1 MGRGAGKNAGAPPGQ
16 SGGGTKSWEQPPA
29 PGREKKRGHLRS
41 VSGQPGRPVHRR
53 PRPEPRRRKVRLPPL
68 PPVGESCARSL
79 APPLQTEPASLGF
92 GLGYC
97 AGATRAGR
105 VGTWQPAHESSFCR
119 RPQCK
124 FPSARSRRWGL
135 AKRRP
140 GTYKTQCALLE
151 HKRAVRRRQTVP
163 TRPEILLPPMGPSN
177 DFPRGAHHPL
187 GPLVQ
192 TFLRKPSRTATPPGY
207 RPGAFTNR

>member
-92 GLGYC
+92 GLAAACGGVKRSVSGQPGRPVHRRPRPEPRRRKVRLPPLPPVGESC
-97 AGATRAGR
+97 ARSLAPPLQTEPASLGFGLAAACGG
-105 VGTWQPAHESSFCR
+105 VKKSVSGQPALPGHR
-119 RPQCK
+119 RP
-124 FPSARSRRWGL
+124 
-135 AKRRP
+135 
-140 GTYKTQCALLE
+140 
-151 HKRAVRRRQTVP
+151 
-163 TRPEILLPPMGPSN
+163 
-177 DFPRGAHHPL
+177 PL
-187 GPLVQ
+187 GPG
-192 TFLRKPSRTATPPGY
+192 RG
-207 RPGAFTNR
+207 